1 MKPFKQFI
9 SEDIQFLNE
18 SNSEGSKM
26 ELVIVSAW
34 NNIEPPKLS
43 KKTKISPQA
52 GKNIVK
58 FLKQQGVT
66 GTKAYKLKSMEVTD
80 EWAEFWKPYNVAG
93 GTKTPKTDIVIGNER
108 ISIKMGDAQLM
119 SGGKREAKATF
130 YAAVKNTPSV
140 QSENLAK
147 EIYLKLNKL
156 SELTLTKEGGTREA
170 LKKGNDIVL
179 EKANKINHEIKNM
192 LENLFNENQEF
203 KYNFV
208 YEAMSGEVKFGDSKA
223 KAIWL
228 LSTDENGQN
237 NKFAKIKNKQL
248 IKKVSEVT
256 NVDCRFK
263 TMSQKIEK
271 VKTGRYHYY
280 GVVGL
285 IAKKLKE
292 EFDYYDGIFLTENI
306 ITGIFKKIK
315 DFVTDLFEKV
325 IEWLKGGIKRIME
338 FFEFEPDINFNN
350 QINFSKI

>member
-9 SEDIQFLNE
+9 SEDIHFLKE
-18 SNSEGSKM
+18 SDSEGSKM

-34 NNIEPPKLS
+34 NNTEPPKA
-43 KKTKISPQA
+43 TKISPKA

-80 EWAEFWKPYNVAG
+80 EWAEFWKPYNVTG

-108 ISIKMGDAQLM
+108 ISVKMGNAQLM

-156 SELTLTKEGGTREA
+156 SELSVTKKGDVTQS
-170 LKKGNDIVL
+170 LQKGNDIVL

-192 LENLFNENQEF
+192 LENLFNQNQEF

-208 YEAMSGEVKFGDSKA
+208 YEAMSGEVKFGESRA

-228 LSTDENGQN
+228 LSTDLNGEN
-237 NKFAKIKNKQL
+237 NKFVKIKNKQL

-263 TMSQKIEK
+263 SMSEKIQK
-271 VKTGRYHYY
+271 VKTGRYNYY

-306 ITGIFKKIK
+306 ITGIYEKVKKFIK
-315 DFVTDLFEKV
+315 SLFEKV
-325 IEWLKGGIKRIME
+325 LEWLKGGIQRIIE

-350 QINFSKI
+350 SINFSEL